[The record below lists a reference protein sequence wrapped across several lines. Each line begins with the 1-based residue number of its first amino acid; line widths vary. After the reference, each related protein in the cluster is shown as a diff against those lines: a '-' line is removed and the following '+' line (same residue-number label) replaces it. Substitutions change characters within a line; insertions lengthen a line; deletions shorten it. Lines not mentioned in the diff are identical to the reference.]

1 MNLEQKHQWDC
12 APFIE
17 RLTRTN
23 RLAAEKGFRFVRV
36 PSLGHLS
43 EVISRMQ
50 QTAAFVFVSD
60 MTNGT
65 TNLHN
70 TPRTTR
76 TKTVVFAMRYPVD
89 NTEQREK
96 CLTII
101 RELFRQ
107 FASVLIQ
114 EKTKLG
120 ENMQFLDPNIR
131 LTETNDL
138 IMPGVVCAYYELAV
152 TTHIDLQ
159 YNPAEWN
166 TEE

>member
-1 MNLEQKHQWDC
+1 MNPNQKHQWDA

-17 RLTRTN
+17 RLVKTN
-23 RLAAEKGFRFVRV
+23 RLAKDKGFSFVRV

-50 QTAAFVFVSD
+50 KTTAFVFVSD
-60 MTNGT
+60 MTNGS

-76 TKTVVFAMRYPVD
+76 TKTVVLAMRYPVD
-89 NTEQREK
+89 STERREE
-96 CLTII
+96 CLNIL

-107 FASVLIQ
+107 FSSVIIQ
-114 EKTKLG
+114 ERTRQ
-120 ENMQFLDPNIR
+120 EQNMQYISPDIR

-159 YNPAEWN
+159 YNPEEW
-166 TEE
+166 EE